1 MSAIAIRILMVGEHS
16 PSTKALVT
24 RLATRRW
31 GARYVATR
39 REAEEVLGTFQFD
52 VVLAVEDL
60 RDGRGYDLANMLDHR
75 LETLMVSVALS
86 ETCLWLPVI
95 ERGERVLGQRAL
107 NATMAEVGL
116 EMLLSARER
125 EREEDPKRIS
135 DRAAGGS
142 EIGWSRHPKQAL
154 S

>member
-1 MSAIAIRILMVGEHS
+1 MAAIAIRILMVGEHS
-16 PSTKALVT
+16 PNTKAIIA
-24 RLATRRW
+24 RLAARRW
-31 GARYVATR
+31 GARYVATQ
-39 REAEEVLGTFQFD
+39 REAQEVLGTFQFD
-52 VVLAVEDL
+52 VVLAAEDL
-60 RDGRGYDLANMLDHR
+60 PDGRGYDLANMLEHR

-116 EMLLSARER
+116 EMLLSAREH

-135 DRAAGGS
+135 DCATGGS
-142 EIGWSRHPKQAL
+142 EIGLPGHAKQAL
-154 S
+154 R

>member
-1 MSAIAIRILMVGEHS
+1 MSGVAIRILIVGEHS
-16 PSTKALVT
+16 PNTKAIVT
-24 RLATRRW
+24 RLAKHGW

-39 REAEEVLGTFQFD
+39 REAQEVLGTFQFD

-60 RDGRGYDLANMLDHR
+60 PDGRGYDLANMLDHR
-75 LETLMVSVALS
+75 LETLMVGVALS

-116 EMLLSARER
+116 EILLSARER
-125 EREEDPKRIS
+125 ERENGPKPMSECATGR
-135 DRAAGGS
+135 S
-142 EIGWSRHPKQAL
+142 EIGVIRAPEAGL
-154 S
+154 R